1 MIDRNRDAPRMAP
14 PKNPDASYSFGKNNR
29 LRPDEP
35 FQGTN
40 QKRPTQ
46 PSGISPNSRV
56 KPQRPLPQQDDEEP
70 ICVLKVELD
79 GGENIQHIK
88 VFEGQL
94 PEEIVDEF
102 GRKFNLSERAKFRL
116 LEQINE

>member
-1 MIDRNRDAPRMAP
+1 MIDGNRDKKASQAQPT
-14 PKNPDASYSFGKNNR
+14 DASYSFGKNKSNPN
-29 LRPDEP
+29 LRRPI
-35 FQGTN
+35 QN
-40 QKRPTQ
+40 QPT
-46 PSGISPNSRV
+46 SSPNNRV
-56 KPQRPLPQQDDEEP
+56 KPLRPLSAEEEEP

-79 GGENIQHIK
+79 GGENVQHIR

-94 PEEIVDEF
+94 PEEIVDDF